1 MTGTILAQSNKLPS
15 PQPKAFFLAA
25 AITLL
30 LTLIGCAAEEF
41 ANKETASCEQGDIIS
56 ITPNTQARL
65 APDVHLRCSG
75 VRETAGGLT
84 SKIRVVPSSGQGAL
98 SELAVGESF
107 TVENIGKF
115 TLISAREEPALPFFL
130 SSPDS
135 VGICFEPDPD
145 FTSAP

>member
-1 MTGTILAQSNKLPS
+1 MTDTILAQSNKLPS

-30 LTLIGCAAEEF
+30 LTLTACAAEDF
-41 ANKETASCEQGDIIS
+41 ADEEIAACKNGETFPAS
-56 ITPNTQARL
+56 PNTVTTIHKSIRL
-65 APDVHLRCSG
+65 NCSG
-75 VRETAGGLT
+75 VYDTDRGLASEIAISSDQGT
-84 SKIRVVPSSGQGAL
+84 SGWA
-98 SELAVGESF
+98 ELAVGESF

-115 TLISAREEPALPFFL
+115 TLIRAREEPNLPFFL